1 MSSTLSSSSTPPPT
15 KKGRGRRAV
24 LRAKDSGRPCPEL
37 RRRTFAKGTLA
48 NGNFTAL
55 CIEEYMNTRRGLWR
69 KSANNVMPTLDT
81 DRMSVEEDE
90 ALRVQ
95 ALAMREQEEEAER
108 DKKKGEEV
116 ERVKKKEAQK
126 EMQVDKKEKK
136 KEKKK
141 RKKENKAKRKEAAKE
156 KEREDDKVLNA
167 PPVAKRRRASV
178 SIVEEDEDE

>member
-24 LRAKDSGRPCPEL
+24 LRAKDSGRPCPEH
-37 RRRTFAKGTLA
+37 RRRAFAKGTLA

-69 KSANNVMPTLDT
+69 KSANNVMPALDT
-81 DRMSVEEDE
+81 DRMTVEEDE

-95 ALAMREQEEEAER
+95 ALGMREQEEEAER
-108 DKKKGEEV
+108 DGKKGEEV

-141 RKKENKAKRKEAAKE
+141 RKKENKAKRKEVAKE